1 MKPMKIKMRG
11 LMAALTFMILLGGI
25 FCDDA
30 LLTVRA
36 ESGEAFFIEAEMMP
50 SDNETYSVRLT
61 VENQGQDWEGT
72 VRLLVGENY
81 TIPSAYDTALSLPQ
95 GSRKQ
100 FVVKIPVN
108 SIDNANGTVVVT
120 LLDRSDKKNAE
131 KEFKRLLTG
140 EKDVLYM
147 GILSDAY
154 SKLTYL
160 DMGGNDLYFYND
172 HYPIKLVELQQGN
185 LVDELAA
192 LTFLVI
198 DQYNTGILT
207 EEERKAVEL
216 WNYSGGVL
224 LLGTGAYAEDT
235 LSGFDSGYL
244 EIASGD
250 VYTPEDEY
258 PVDFNNMGSVFMDIS
273 QLTMAELQSTGYAYG
288 NMFMDYSYGGWFGST
303 GDGSVCI
310 LPYSLAELGDLDES
324 YWYIEPEDFLQGL
337 MENVCSYAASR
348 YSSSFSFYDNYG
360 YDIQRLLGVIGN
372 SNSILNFGVLKLI
385 VIMYVIFV
393 GPILY
398 LILRLLK
405 RRELYW
411 VAVPITALLGIG
423 MVYFAGRGME
433 VVSTN
438 VYSVTVKNLS
448 ESGNSLTYLHCYD
461 AGRKEWDLRMADG
474 CAYAGPFGISSYY
487 STSENSYYYH
497 IRKEGDTVFLGIKP
511 ETNFED
517 SYFYLSSSAYDSG
530 SESILMQDMMI
541 DKGDFSGTVVNGTNK
556 DISYLAVIWNENMYV
571 YEGLAAGA
579 SCRLQDMKP
588 LYATSHYGYNYVYGF
603 LSNYY
608 NDREYGKVSV
618 LAALGVGICN
628 AMAQVDEDEFAVIGV
643 VEHWDKTVNDN
654 CSEVSYGCLY
664 SIQ

>member
-1 MKPMKIKMRG
+1 
-11 LMAALTFMILLGGI
+11 MAALTFMILLGGI

-160 DMGGNDLYFYND
+160 DMGGNNLYFYND

-448 ESGNSLTYLHCYD
+448 ESGNSLAYLHCYD

-474 CAYAGPFGISSYY
+474 CVYAGPFGISSYY

-530 SESILMQDMMI
+530 SESILMQDMKI